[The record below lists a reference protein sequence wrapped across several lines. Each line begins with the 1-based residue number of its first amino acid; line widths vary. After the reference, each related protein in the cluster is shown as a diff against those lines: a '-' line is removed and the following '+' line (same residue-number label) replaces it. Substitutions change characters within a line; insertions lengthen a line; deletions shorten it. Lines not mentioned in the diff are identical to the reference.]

1 MSEIQRINLPKQQTT
16 TIFDKYKKTTQQ
28 ELLTVIGWNADEL
41 QWVVAPKNQ
50 IQSEWSVS
58 FDTSEIHQA
67 TKELA
72 EQWHDTN
79 DIWFVHNH
87 NRDSG
92 HGFWFSQEDLQ
103 TAKELHET
111 QWIDRM
117 GLIMNGESNEDVQ
130 VQHMVIAN
138 HEWEL
143 HDVEWENG
151 SWKVVTMVTDKQWE
165 KREIY
170 SESIAEAEEKERLLI
185 ALKGQLFEEEEI
197 EMAA

>member
-72 EQWHDTN
+72 EQWHETN

-87 NRDSG
+87 NRDSW

-103 TAKELHET
+103 TAKELHDT

-117 GLIMNGESNEDVQ
+117 WLVMNGESNEDVQ

-151 SWKVVTMVTDKQWE
+151 SWKVITMVTDKQWE
-165 KREIY
+165 KHEIY

-185 ALKGQLFEEEEI
+185 ALKGQLFEEEMG
-197 EMAA
+197 MAA